1 LTPIEELRPSRS
13 WAELI
18 EHSRKRGTA
27 LKRRSLL
34 LKVAGLTLSAL
45 VIAGVAIQLVLP
57 GDVHRVETADQPGG
71 IGDPQSGPE
80 GDGSVGSE
88 GGGPPRPEGRGGS
101 KKSTA
106 GGSASTGGVG
116 GSLSSGV
123 EAIAFTRGSDIYL
136 MNTDGTDPRKLRAGV
151 GPRWSPDGGRIA
163 FGTSNISDGVLQ
175 VMNANGS
182 DFRSLGTTG
191 AFPSW
196 SPDGDQLTF
205 NWPCDAQTGRPC
217 DSSQPELACGPECG
231 IGVVA
236 SDGSGG
242 RRLGTGLWPD
252 WGPDGRIM
260 FTDGTADEPCEYE
273 TGLGAFAGDREVRQ
287 PTCTLPIWVMN
298 PDGSGRTKLP
308 IDDAIKPTWSADG
321 RRIAYYTDGGVF
333 IANADGTGIVQV
345 APAKYMHPTWSSDG
359 LWLALTRIT
368 TSYGATSI
376 YVRGTD
382 GSKEKALTP
391 APGNDWLPAFSPQR

>member
-1 LTPIEELRPSRS
+1 MAPIEELTPSRS

-18 EHSRKRGTA
+18 EHSRRRGTV

-34 LKVAGLTLSAL
+34 LKVGGLTLSAL
-45 VIAGVAIQLVLP
+45 VIAGVAIQLVQP
-57 GDVHRVETADQPGG
+57 GGVRVETADQPWRF
-71 IGDPQSGPE
+71 GDPQPGQE
-80 GDGSVGSE
+80 GDGSDSSE
-88 GGGPPRPEGRGGS
+88 DGGASGPQGQGGS
-101 KKSTA
+101 KESST
-106 GGSASTGGVG
+106 GGSASAGGT
-116 GSLSSGV
+116 LDSGV

-136 MNTDGTDPRKLRAGV
+136 MNTDGTDPRKLRAGIA
-151 GPRWSPDGGRIA
+151 PRWSPGGGRIA
-163 FGTSNISDGVLQ
+163 FGTSNASDGVLQ

-182 DFRSLGTTG
+182 GFRSLGTTG

-196 SPDGDQLTF
+196 SPDGEQLTF

-236 SDGSGG
+236 RDGSGG

-273 TGLGAFAGDREVRQ
+273 TGFGAFFGPHEVRQ

-298 PDGSGRTKLP
+298 PDGSGRTRLP

-333 IANADGTGIVQV
+333 IANADGTGIVQI
-345 APAKYMHPTWSSDG
+345 APAKYLHPAWSPDG
-359 LWLALTRIT
+359 LWLAVTRFT
-368 TSYGATSI
+368 TVGSSSI

-391 APGNDWLPAFSPQR
+391 APGNDWLPTFSPQR